1 MAAMLLT
8 VISLLGVP
16 PGQEADPGITWET
29 VAVQVL
35 EESPETAARTLLDW
49 AEAGAS
55 APPQEVG
62 DLLEARTETT
72 AEAAASFAAVLDA
85 ADGLR
90 AAGEGPALSEDA
102 YQEAVISLHPFF
114 TRLLAAETT
123 PWREEASAWPEELSA
138 FDGIWCDSTMQELLI
153 FRNGTCRVV
162 IPWLGYYGETAL
174 SVRLR
179 DRSAVGYCPS
189 LEVDIHESGH
199 FAGPLAYYVSGTA
212 EDHFWCNTQAQRFD
226 KLWPVGGIS

>member
-29 VAVQVL
+29 VAGQVL

-62 DLLEARTETT
+62 ALLEARTETT

-90 AAGEGPALSEDA
+90 AAGEGPALPCILS
-102 YQEAVISLHPFF
+102 SPGFWRRKPRPGGRRHPPG
-114 TRLLAAETT
+114 RRSCQLLT
-123 PWREEASAWPEELSA
+123 ASGVTA
-138 FDGIWCDSTMQELLI
+138 
-153 FRNGTCRVV
+153 RCR
-162 IPWLGYYGETAL
+162 
-174 SVRLR
+174 S
-179 DRSAVGYCPS
+179 C
-189 LEVDIHESGH
+189 
-199 FAGPLAYYVSGTA
+199 
-212 EDHFWCNTQAQRFD
+212 
-226 KLWPVGGIS
+226 

>member
-90 AAGEGPALSEDA
+90 AAGRRAGTFGGRLSGSGDFPASF
-102 YQEAVISLHPFF
+102 LHPASGGGNHA
-114 TRLLAAETT
+114 LA
-123 PWREEASAWPEELSA
+123 
-138 FDGIWCDSTMQELLI
+138 G
-153 FRNGTCRVV
+153 
-162 IPWLGYYGETAL
+162 
-174 SVRLR
+174 
-179 DRSAVGYCPS
+179 
-189 LEVDIHESGH
+189 
-199 FAGPLAYYVSGTA
+199 
-212 EDHFWCNTQAQRFD
+212 
-226 KLWPVGGIS
+226 GGIRLAGGAVSF